1 MLDQS
6 CERPLVTGY
15 RPPDQSFI
23 RSVIHRCQGW
33 SVTRIAR
40 EGRGHFPVE
49 LKLLIGIENFPHV
62 EDVAHG
68 RFLQIAHARMHLVD
82 RGTDFGPVFVLG
94 FHCLGELGVGCARR
108 GFEPCLF
115 YRETRF
121 ERVEPLLLISRERE
135 FIVHEL
141 VQATLGIVVGPAI
154 GGKRSE
160 ASGERR
166 QQDREDKVKLL
177 QRL

>member
-1 MLDQS
+1 MA
-6 CERPLVTGY
+6 
-15 RPPDQSFI
+15 
-23 RSVIHRCQGW
+23 
-33 SVTRIAR
+33 AR
-40 EGRGHFPVE
+40 AEASSLACSTAKRAS
-49 LKLLIGIENFPHV
+49 K
-62 EDVAHG
+62 
-68 RFLQIAHARMHLVD
+68 
-82 RGTDFGPVFVLG
+82 
-94 FHCLGELGVGCARR
+94 
-108 GFEPCLF
+108 
-115 YRETRF
+115 
-121 ERVEPLLLISRERE
+121 RVEPLLLISRERE